1 MKSEKNLTLLRI
13 ISIVSFILM
22 IVVNTLAVTLP
33 INGKTT
39 KEVSD
44 LYPNL
49 FVPAPITFSIWSII
63 YLFLLL
69 YVVYQTGILSKKSTT
84 INSKINSIGGLFI
97 LSCLLNSLWIICW
110 QFLFVKL
117 SVLVML
123 MLLINLILIY
133 LKTRVER
140 KATLKKKIFLS
151 APFSIYLGWISVA
164 TIANITALLVSIKW
178 NGFGISEQIWTIGM
192 IGAALVLSAL
202 ALMKFRD
209 YMYSLVIFWAIMGI
223 LINHSTLL
231 AYKYP
236 SVIIATGLAMA
247 IIFVLMLFT
256 ATKKERKKI
265 KH

>member
-1 MKSEKNLTLLRI
+1 MKNEKNLTLIRI
-13 ISIVSFILM
+13 MSIVSFIIML
-22 IVVNTLAVTLP
+22 VVNTLAVTLP

-49 FVPAPITFSIWSII
+49 FVPAPITFSIWSVI
-63 YLFLLL
+63 YIFLLL
-69 YVVYQTGILSKKSTT
+69 YVIYQTGILSKKSTT
-84 INSKINSIGGLFI
+84 INGKINSIGGWFI

-117 SVLVML
+117 SVFVML
-123 MLLINLILIY
+123 LLLVNLIILY

-140 KATLKKKIFLS
+140 KAALKKKIFLS

-164 TIANITALLVSIKW
+164 TIANITALLVLMNW
-178 NGFGISEQIWTIGM
+178 NGFGIGHEIWTIAM
-192 IGAALVLSAL
+192 IVAALVLTGL
-202 ALMKFRD
+202 TLMKFRD
-209 YMYSLVIFWAIMGI
+209 YLYSLVIFWAIMGI

-236 SVIIATGLAMA
+236 SVIIATGVAMA

>member
-1 MKSEKNLTLLRI
+1 MKREKNLTLIRI
-13 ISIVSFILM
+13 ISIVSFIIML
-22 IVVNTLAVTLP
+22 VVNILAVTLP

-63 YLFLLL
+63 YLFLLF
-69 YVVYQTGILSKKSTT
+69 YVIYQTGILSKKSTT
-84 INSKINSIGGLFI
+84 IDAKINSIGGWFI
-97 LSCLLNSLWIICW
+97 LSCLLNSLWIVCW
-110 QFLFVKL
+110 QYLFIKL
-117 SVLVML
+117 SVIVML
-123 MLLINLILIY
+123 LLLLNLIILY

-140 KATLKKKIFLS
+140 KAALKKKIFLS

-164 TIANITALLVSIKW
+164 TIANITAVLVFMKW
-178 NGFGISEQIWTIGM
+178 NGLGISQEIWTIAM
-192 IGAALVLSAL
+192 IVVALVLVAL
-202 ALMKFRD
+202 TLIKFRD
-209 YMYSLVIFWAIMGI
+209 YLYSLVIFWAIMGI

-236 SVIIATGLAMA
+236 SIIITTGLAMA

-265 KH
+265 RH

>member
-84 INSKINSIGGLFI
+84 INGKINSIGGWFI

>member
-1 MKSEKNLTLLRI
+1 MKSEKNLTLIRI

-178 NGFGISEQIWTIGM
+178 NGFGVSEQIWTIGM

-265 KH
+265 RH